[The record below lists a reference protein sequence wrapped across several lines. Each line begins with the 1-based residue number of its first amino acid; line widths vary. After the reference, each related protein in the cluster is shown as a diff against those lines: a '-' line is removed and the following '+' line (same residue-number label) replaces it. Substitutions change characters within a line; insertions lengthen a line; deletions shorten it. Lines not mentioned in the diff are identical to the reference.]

1 MLALSNTNGA
11 HPVQPETT
19 MNSTT
24 QDHQAC
30 MPLPPTRWVVMGV
43 CGCGK
48 SSIGCLLAARLGIP
62 YAEGDDYHTPANV
75 AKMAA
80 GTALTDADRQQ
91 WLATL
96 QAKIGAAAAAG
107 ASLVLSCSSLKR
119 RYRDLLRAFDPAVVF
134 IHLDGPRALI
144 AARMQARPNHY
155 MPPSLLDSQF
165 AALEPLGPD
174 ELGMRLDIDAAPEHL
189 VDAIMRRFDPA
200 STQQ

>member
-1 MLALSNTNGA
+1 
-11 HPVQPETT
+11 

-24 QDHQAC
+24 QDHPPC
-30 MPLPPTRWVVMGV
+30 TPMPPTRWVVMGV

-48 SSIGCLLAARLGIP
+48 SSIGRLLADRLGIP
-62 YAEGDDYHTPANV
+62 YAEGDDYHAPANV

-91 WLATL
+91 WLITL
-96 QAKIGAAAAAG
+96 QGQIGAAAAAG
-107 ASLVLSCSSLKR
+107 TSLVLSCSSLKR
-119 RYRDLLRAFDPAVVF
+119 RYRDLLRAFDPALVF

-144 AARMQARPNHY
+144 AARMAARPNHY
-155 MPPSLLDSQF
+155 MPASLLDSQF

-174 ELGMRLDIDAAPEHL
+174 ELGMRLDIDAAPAQL
-189 VDAIMRRFDPA
+189 VDAVTRRFAPA